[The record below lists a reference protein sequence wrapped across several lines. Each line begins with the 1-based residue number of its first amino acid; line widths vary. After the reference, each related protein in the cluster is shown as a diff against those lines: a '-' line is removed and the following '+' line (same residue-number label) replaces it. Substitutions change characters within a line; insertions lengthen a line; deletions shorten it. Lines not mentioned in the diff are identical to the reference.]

1 MNIAPGNSL
10 HTSGIH
16 ENQPGVTWKERRG
29 RLLSACT
36 LMLLTLGSIV
46 MPQTAYAEN
55 KPILSHTM
63 FGSGPEKVLVLHS
76 WIDNASSFDGVK
88 PFLDTE
94 AFTFVFADLRGYGGS
109 RHIAGQYTAKET
121 AEDAIRL
128 ADALG
133 WDRFH
138 VIGHSMSG
146 MIVQRL
152 AVTDWTSGAKRLK
165 SVIAVTPV
173 TADGYPADEETKT
186 FLLGSIHHPELATQ
200 LVAGLTGGRLPA
212 AFYRSVMEKNIATS
226 RADAM
231 QGYYEM
237 WVHTDFSAEA
247 KAAQVGTPIRV
258 IGGRQDLPGFQEEK
272 YRATFSAWY
281 PNADLQFITD
291 AGHLPMYETPLY
303 FAALV
308 EEFLKAYSGQ

>member
-1 MNIAPGNSL
+1 MTQA
-10 HTSGIH
+10 
-16 ENQPGVTWKERRG
+16 
-29 RLLSACT
+29 
-36 LMLLTLGSIV
+36 
-46 MPQTAYAEN
+46 AYDVD
-55 KPILSHTM
+55 KPILSHAM
-63 FGSGPEKVLVLHS
+63 FGSGLEKILVLHS
-76 WIDNASSFDGVK
+76 WIDDASSFDGVK

-94 AFTFVFADLRGYGGS
+94 AFTFVFADLRGYSGS
-109 RHIAGQYTAKET
+109 RHIEGKYTVNEA

-152 AVTDWTSGAKRLK
+152 AVSDWTSGARRLK

-186 FLLGSIHHPELATQ
+186 FLIGTIHNSEPAEQ

-212 AFYRSVMEKNIATS
+212 AFYRSVTQKNISTS

-231 QGYYEM
+231 KGYYDM
-237 WVHTDFSAEA
+237 WVNTDFSAEA
-247 KAAQVGTPIRV
+247 EAAQVGTPIRV

-272 YRATFSAWY
+272 YRATFSVWY

-291 AGHLPMYETPLY
+291 AGHFPMYETPLY

-308 EEFLKAYSGQ
+308 DEFLKAQS

>member
-1 MNIAPGNSL
+1 M
-10 HTSGIH
+10 T
-16 ENQPGVTWKERRG
+16 
-29 RLLSACT
+29 
-36 LMLLTLGSIV
+36 
-46 MPQTAYAEN
+46 QTANTES

-76 WIDNASSFDGVK
+76 WIDDSSSFNGVK

-94 AFTFVFADLRGYGGS
+94 AFTFVFADLRGYSGS
-109 RHIAGQYTAKET
+109 RNVEGKYTANEA

-152 AVTDWTSGAKRLK
+152 AVTDWSSGAKRLK

-186 FLLGSIHHPELATQ
+186 FLIGSIHNPELAEQ
-200 LVAGLTGGRLPA
+200 LVASLSGGRLPA
-212 AFYRSVMEKNIATS
+212 AFYRSVAEKNISTS
-226 RADAM
+226 RNDAM
-231 QGYYEM
+231 KGYYDM
-237 WVHTDFSAEA
+237 WMNTDFSAEA
-247 KAAQVGTPIRV
+247 EAAQVGSPIRV

-272 YRATFSAWY
+272 YRATFSRWY

-291 AGHLPMYETPLY
+291 AGHFPMYETPLY

-308 EEFLKAYSGQ
+308 DEFLKAHSDQ